1 LGNLFTSYHLS
12 VIISGIVMENIE
24 IIDHEISEVQVQ
36 SSDCGMVSVIE
47 WWNGEGYTI
56 TFIGKNDNHLQTI
69 LLEKEQISLM
79 EMTLAKIRNM

>member
-1 LGNLFTSYHLS
+1 
-12 VIISGIVMENIE
+12 MKNIE
-24 IIDHEISEVQVQ
+24 IINHGVLEVQVQ
-36 SSDCGMVSVIE
+36 SSDSGMVSVTK